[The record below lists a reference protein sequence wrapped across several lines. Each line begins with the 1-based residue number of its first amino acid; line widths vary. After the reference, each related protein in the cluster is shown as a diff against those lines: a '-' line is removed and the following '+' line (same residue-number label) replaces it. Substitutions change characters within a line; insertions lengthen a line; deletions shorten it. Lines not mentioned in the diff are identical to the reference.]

1 MRKVVYHEYGN
12 PVNVLKI
19 ENGPEPAAPGF
30 GQVLVKVTKR
40 PVHNG
45 DLLVVKGGHDPIKR
59 EIPAEGYISGCEGV
73 GIIQALGSGIG
84 SARNLRVGDRVAF
97 FAVGSWQESILIPAD
112 FATPVPSDMDDELA
126 AQLHINPVAA
136 LLLTR
141 LTTKIA
147 ASPKSGVLRISAVEA
162 VLEDLG
168 ASRMEAGVV
177 LLSAAGSLVARLAA
191 TMLKAQGY
199 TPIALVRSSAL
210 SEALQKATGITVIGT
225 DQENWQEEVLK
236 AAAGRKIFAALDA
249 VGGHIGETLLTLLS
263 PAGTLVSYGSL
274 SGDPIPVD
282 HVHLC
287 MSAKT
292 VCGIGM
298 VHWTQLPYGS
308 RAVEMASI
316 IQLVRD
322 NQKLF
327 KIAGEFPLS
336 EAADAVRLFRQPGRD
351 GTVLLSS

>member
-1 MRKVVYHEYGN
+1 MRKVVYHQYGN
-12 PVNVLKI
+12 PVDVLKV
-19 ENGPEPAAPGF
+19 ENGPEPAAPDF

-45 DLLVVKGGHDPIKR
+45 DLLVVKGGHDPIERK
-59 EIPAEGYISGCEGV
+59 IPADGYISGCEGV
-73 GIIQALGSGIG
+73 GIIQALGSGIDN
-84 SARNLRVGDRVAF
+84 ARNLRVGDRVAF

-112 FATPVPSDMDDELA
+112 FATPVPSDLDDELA

-141 LTTKIA
+141 LTAKIA
-147 ASPKSGVLRISAVEA
+147 SSPQSGVLRISAVEA

-168 ASRMEAGVV
+168 ASKMEAGVV

-191 TMLKAQGY
+191 TILKEHGY
-199 TPIALVRSSAL
+199 TPIGLVRSSA
-210 SEALQKATGITVIGT
+210 SSIALQQATGITVIGT
-225 DQENWQEEVLK
+225 DQENWQEVVLK

-249 VGGHIGETLLTLLS
+249 AGGHIGETLLTLLS
-263 PAGTLVSYGSL
+263 PGGTLVSYGSL

-287 MSAKT
+287 MSAKRI
-292 VCGIGM
+292 CGIGM
-298 VHWTQLPYGS
+298 VHWTQLPYES
-308 RAVEMASI
+308 RAADMASI

-322 NQKLF
+322 NEQLF

-336 EAADAVRLFRQPGRD
+336 EVADAVRLFRQPGRD